1 MTGLH
6 WLGATMRLLK
16 LLEVPKLLRGNYG
29 KWWDLL
35 KVRYSVNSY
44 VALTA
49 RFFSILVLV
58 NHWCACVWLA
68 LGWMPAEGLPTWSRV
83 LRQEAIAGT
92 SSYDDSKE
100 FEAYFT
106 SWYWALTTMSTIGY
120 GDVSPTNVLE
130 RVFACLVMLFGNVV
144 FAYGIT
150 NVVTA
155 IANSDRAS
163 RDFEQRLDYLNTYVE
178 QIRDWV
184 TPQTPHLTPHIP
196 PSIGTWS
203 RCASRPTSAAS
214 SAATSS
220 SSARRRCCS
229 RTSAGCSRGCRPSSD
244 LACSAEARR
253 RPRRSPRPSA
263 AACAVFAQFCGSAGG
278 RRAARRPPRPHR
290 RPSASV
296 CAASRQF

>member
-144 FAYGIT
+144 FAYGI
-150 NVVTA
+150 
-155 IANSDRAS
+155 
-163 RDFEQRLDYLNTYVE
+163 
-178 QIRDWV
+178 
-184 TPQTPHLTPHIP
+184 
-196 PSIGTWS
+196 
-203 RCASRPTSAAS
+203 
-214 SAATSS
+214 SS
-220 SSARRRCCS
+220 SSSSSSSSLSLCLRSFRAILRLGTRSEGSSSSSSSSSTLTRCL
-229 RTSAGCSRGCRPSSD
+229 RGMKEGLETP
-244 LACSAEARR
+244 
-253 RPRRSPRPSA
+253 
-263 AACAVFAQFCGSAGG
+263 AVE
-278 RRAARRPPRPHR
+278 
-290 RPSASV
+290 
-296 CAASRQF
+296 

>member
-178 QIRDWV
+178 QMRLGHEERH
-184 TPQTPHLTPHIP
+184 TAPRLLTPTH
-196 PSIGTWS
+196 PSLTGTWS

-220 SSARRRCCS
+220 SCARPVCCS

-244 LACSAEARR
+244 LACSA
-253 RPRRSPRPSA
+253 SPT
-263 AACAVFAQFCGSAGG
+263 
-278 RRAARRPPRPHR
+278 RA
-290 RPSASV
+290 
-296 CAASRQF
+296 

>member
-130 RVFACLVMLFGNVV
+130 RVFA
-144 FAYGIT
+144 
-150 NVVTA
+150 
-155 IANSDRAS
+155 
-163 RDFEQRLDYLNTYVE
+163 
-178 QIRDWV
+178 
-184 TPQTPHLTPHIP
+184 
-196 PSIGTWS
+196 
-203 RCASRPTSAAS
+203 S
-214 SAATSS
+214 SSS
-220 SSARRRCCS
+220 SSAFSLCL
-229 RTSAGCSRGCRPSSD
+229 RGFRAI
-244 LACSAEARR
+244 LRLGR
-253 RPRRSPRPSA
+253 RPEGSSSSSSSSSSSFSLCLRGIKAVLRQPA
-263 AACAVFAQFCGSAGG
+263 AQQSE
-278 RRAARRPPRPHR
+278 RRACRQAPD
-290 RPSASV
+290 SF
-296 CAASRQF
+296 AASRATSLPARITWWIVRRRSWS